1 VPRRTGPRVLQRR
14 MLSCLRCSLPLS
26 IPVSAVRQLIDDL
39 TDGHLLGLF
48 GSTTIKGLE
57 LYVALD
63 AATQ

>member
-1 VPRRTGPRVLQRR
+1 
-14 MLSCLRCSLPLS
+14 
-26 IPVSAVRQLIDDL
+26 VSAVRQLIDDL